1 MSFPIFRLGL
11 SNNGVRRIRAL
22 LADVSWL
29 LEEREETRNPTDES
43 TKTKSKLSRIRC
55 RVIDILNILNMP
67 RELEEMNDDMK
78 LVNLILAK
86 INRKREEKKLADWEK
101 MLALRNKR
109 K

>member
-1 MSFPIFRLGL
+1 
-11 SNNGVRRIRAL
+11 
-22 LADVSWL
+22 
-29 LEEREETRNPTDES
+29 
-43 TKTKSKLSRIRC
+43 
-55 RVIDILNILNMP
+55 MP

-86 INRKREEKKLADWEK
+86 IKRKREEKKLADWEK